1 MDDNKLKP
9 SNRQATAMIIIFGM
23 ELLFYIWAL
32 IQASTPPTPYQ
43 FVSDGVANWLLF
55 SIFLLFGFINLIL
68 FVMLIYKAK
77 KENIKISRLAISFIV
92 VGIIMAVVYFPI
104 SGSLISSATTLP
116 PQNSSQ

>member
-1 MDDNKLKP
+1 
-9 SNRQATAMIIIFGM
+9 
-23 ELLFYIWAL
+23 
-32 IQASTPPTPYQ
+32 
-43 FVSDGVANWLLF
+43 
-55 SIFLLFGFINLIL
+55 
-68 FVMLIYKAK
+68 MLIYKAK